1 MLDTDTLTCVKEC
14 NSPKTIINDSQFSVS
29 NICRGNDFYVDSS
42 SSSVLEIGNRDH
54 PYKSMK
60 ALMSEILNHHS
71 NQGKEINIFLK
82 SNERAYLEDGTNHI
96 INITVVKIQTYSD
109 EADDSSK
116 AILMP
121 TKVDQ
126 SNRSKTSAF
135 SILRDSELRLDE
147 VLAESGIS
155 DYEIGLMDLDDTTIN
170 LIRSNLV
177 IENVIVQ
184 REQTDFGLETIFL
197 FPIYLQDKLVNMTNV
212 EINITGQ
219 ILQAYDP
226 LSLHLVNIMIE
237 LYGLGEGF
245 FVNCI

>member
-14 NSPKTIINDSQFSVS
+14 NSPKTVINDSQFTLS

-42 SSSVLEIGNRDH
+42 SSSVLEIGSRDH

-60 ALMSEILNHHS
+60 SLMSEILNHHS
-71 NQGKEINIFLK
+71 NQDKEINIFLK
-82 SNERAYLEDGTNHI
+82 SNERVYFEDGMNHI
-96 INITVVKIQTYSD
+96 INITIVKIQTYSD
-109 EADDSSK
+109 QADDSSK

-135 SILRDSELRLDE
+135 SILKNNELRLNQII
-147 VLAESGIS
+147 AESGIS
-155 DYEIGLMDLDDTTIN
+155 DYEISLMDLDDTTIN
-170 LIRSNLV
+170 LIRSNLI
-177 IENVIVQ
+177 IENVMVK
-184 REQTDFGLETIFL
+184 RELTDFGLETIFL
-197 FPIYLQDKLVNMTNV
+197 FPIYLQDKLVNMTNI

-226 LSLHLVNIMIE
+226 LSLYLTHIIIDIYSLT
-237 LYGLGEGF
+237 EGF